1 MRFDL
6 NTFRFIADLNMSNGW
21 NNYSLEDLQSYV
33 EELRQEGMESEMPLV
48 FNAVRQTEKF
58 INAIASALTG
68 DEPPAQVISGQSEQG
83 VLERIGGPR
92 FYRDDEGDIVLR
104 VGTTSY
110 ETVLNEDKISIG
122 KAQGTIF
129 VKERTNA
136 NNEVIV
142 NEKTGKPSLEV
153 TAKLMIKG
161 DRSPDAEAFYIPFM
175 LDTEKS
181 MTDAQV
187 TAAVEDG
194 ELSEY
199 LAPIPKGGATFVDL
213 RMLPQGDYLV
223 TDISDAKVG
232 EYNGK
237 EIISWNLTIPNI
249 GIVSSRGKNLEGQLA
264 TSHKILQKKARER
277 GVTLR
282 ISSHE
287 VEYKTMDGEDRKV
300 PFPNFIMDLKAGNVK
315 NLPLGK
321 IGNSDVKHM
330 INAGIL
336 KDYNEETQDFAI
348 ASVGHVREILGLTG
362 PAALPATTVAQP
374 TITANSPMKSA
385 VPVVEEDMIPF

>member
-1 MRFDL
+1 MQFNL
-6 NTFRFIADLNMSNGW
+6 NTFRFLADLNLGNGW
-21 NNYSLEDLQSYV
+21 KNFSLDDLKGYTAYLQS
-33 EELRQEGMESEMPLV
+33 EGMEAEMPTV
-48 FNAVRQTEKF
+48 FKTVRQTEKF
-58 INAIASALTG
+58 IDAIASDLVG
-68 DEPPAQVISGQSEQG
+68 DEPPTQVISGQAQNG
-83 VLERIGGPR
+83 VLERVGGPR
-92 FYRDDEGDIVLR
+92 FYRSDEDVIVLR

-110 ETVLNEDKISIG
+110 NTAINGDKISIG
-122 KAQGTIF
+122 KASGSIF
-129 VKERTNA
+129 VKERTNS
-136 NNEVIV
+136 NNEVVI
-142 NEKTGKPSLEV
+142 NEKTGYPSLEV

-161 DRSPDAEAFYIPFM
+161 DRGPEAEAFYIPFM
-175 LDTEKS
+175 LDMEQPMS
-181 MTDAQV
+181 DAQV
-187 TAAVEDG
+187 TGAVEDG
-194 ELSEY
+194 ELHTFLS
-199 LAPIPKGGATFVDL
+199 LIPKGGATFVDL

-232 EYNGK
+232 EWNGK
-237 EIISWNLTIPNI
+237 EIVSWNLTIPNI

-264 TSHKILQKKARER
+264 TSHKILQKKAHER

-282 ISSHE
+282 ISSHD
-287 VEYKTMDGEDRKV
+287 VEYRTLDNEEKKV

-315 NLPLGK
+315 NLPEGK
-321 IGNSDVKHM
+321 IGNSDVKHQ

-374 TITANSPMKSA
+374 TLTANSPMKSA